1 MLAAGTPT
9 RFRDEKMSDEPTNEV
24 QAKACN
30 FHQTVS
36 SYVMLLNTQQKR
48 LFFFSTSMIT
58 EAFPSA
64 ERDASALLSTSVD
77 KSLFKQDGKSQFALG
92 HFFQEE

>member
-1 MLAAGTPT
+1 
-9 RFRDEKMSDEPTNEV
+9 MSGEPTDQV
-24 QAKACN
+24 QVKACN
-30 FHQTVS
+30 FHPQTVS
-36 SYVMLLNTQQKR
+36 SYVMLL
-48 LFFFSTSMIT
+48 IT

-64 ERDASALLSTSVD
+64 EKDASALLSTSFD